1 MPTPYSFDF
10 TEVAM
15 TELKN
20 GNEQG
25 QSVTNFLKTKSGPGE
40 PGPYNSKRDHAC
52 GAISG
57 SPLRR

>member
-1 MPTPYSFDF
+1 MI
-10 TEVAM
+10 
-15 TELKN
+15 ELKN